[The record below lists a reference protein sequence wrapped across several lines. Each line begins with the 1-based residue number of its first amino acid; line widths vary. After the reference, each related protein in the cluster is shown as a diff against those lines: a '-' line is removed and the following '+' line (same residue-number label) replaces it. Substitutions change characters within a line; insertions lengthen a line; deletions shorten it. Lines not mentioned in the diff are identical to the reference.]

1 MHTLEPEGTVPEAD
15 DAPMHFGDK
24 HYFGVFIVSK
34 GKMVREAFCNAFRN
48 LEPAIAFFP
57 VTSIAD
63 IASPA
68 AMPHAILALIY
79 SDGESSSCEWVRE
92 ELALASGAGMRV
104 AIISEATTSLPEV
117 IELMQLGCR
126 GFISSNFS
134 FQVALSAV
142 KIIAEGEPF
151 VPADI
156 IQDAAQEELSKM
168 QLLSIPREHIEQ
180 GRGWAAL
187 SWRERTVLELACRGM
202 PNRNIGNEL
211 GIATSTVKIHVSKI
225 MKKLQ
230 VTNRT
235 QLCALLAKARA
246 GSGS

>member
-1 MHTLEPEGTVPEAD
+1 MHTLEPEGAAPEAD
-15 DAPMHFGDK
+15 APMLSDDN
-24 HYFGVFIVSK
+24 HYFGVFIASK

-48 LEPAIAFFP
+48 VEPAIAFSP

-68 AMPHAILALIY
+68 AMTYDILALIY
-79 SDGESSSCEWVRE
+79 SDGDHASCKWVRD
-92 ELALASGAGMRV
+92 ELVLASGAGMRV
-104 AIISEATTSLPEV
+104 AIISEATTSLSKV
-117 IELMQLGCR
+117 IECMKLGCR
-126 GFISSNFS
+126 GFISSDFS
-134 FQVALSAV
+134 FQVALNAV
-142 KIIAEGEPF
+142 KIIAAGELF
-151 VPADI
+151 VPAGI

-168 QLLSIPREHIEQ
+168 QLLAIPREHIEQ

-187 SWRERTVLELACRGM
+187 SWRERTVLELACMGM
-202 PNRNIGNEL
+202 PNRAIGNEL